1 MSDSRKEAFA
11 VTAQTLIKNLEK
23 RGMQGYFC
31 EDSQSAVELVKQFV
45 SEGSSIGW
53 GGTLTFEETGV
64 KNALEEGNYVML
76 DRSKASGPDQM
87 EELIQKHLS
96 CDAFFMSTNAITL
109 KGELVNIDGNC
120 NRLACLLYGPKQVIL
135 LVGMNKVVRDVEDG
149 INRIQTLAC
158 PPNATRLGYDTP
170 CAKVGVCANCHN
182 DDCMCCNIVITRHN
196 RHKGRIKVVLIA
208 EDLGF

>member
-1 MSDSRKEAFA
+1 MSNPRKEAFEI
-11 VTAQTLIKNLEK
+11 TAQTLIKNLEK

-76 DRSKASGPDQM
+76 DRTKVNGPAQM
-87 EELIQKHLS
+87 EEIVQRHLA
-96 CDAFFMSTNAITL
+96 CDTFFMSTNAITT

-135 LVGMNKVVRDVEDG
+135 LVGMNKVVRSIDDAVD
-149 INRIQTLAC
+149 RIQTLAC
-158 PPNATRLGYDTP
+158 PPNAIRLGYDTP
-170 CAKVGVCANCHN
+170 CAKVGVCGNCHN

-196 RHKGRIKVVLIA
+196 RLKGRIKVILIA
-208 EDLGF
+208 EELGF